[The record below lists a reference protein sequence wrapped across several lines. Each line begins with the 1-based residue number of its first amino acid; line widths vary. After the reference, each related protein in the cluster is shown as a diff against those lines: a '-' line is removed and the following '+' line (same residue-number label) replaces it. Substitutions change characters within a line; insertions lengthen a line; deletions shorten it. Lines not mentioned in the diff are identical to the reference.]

1 MLPNGRH
8 GRTLLSARSRR
19 RGRGKLRGCPDA
31 RDRVAANQDAA
42 AIEDVAC
49 VAHCQDA
56 GIGENER
63 HAAAVRPPDLIRRS
77 SAGGVNGPSLVT
89 RTPRGANA
97 SATALL
103 IAATAPVVPP
113 SPAPFM
119 PKGFKGD
126 GDSMLLVRSVAGMSA
141 AVGSR

>member
-1 MLPNGRH
+1 MLC
-8 GRTLLSARSRR
+8 LYLSAASAALVTKRR
-19 RGRGKLRGCPDA
+19 PQG
-31 RDRVAANQDAA
+31 
-42 AIEDVAC
+42 EDVTC
-49 VAHCQDA
+49 VVHRHDA

-63 HAAAVRPPDLIRRS
+63 HAAAVRPPDLIICS

-103 IAATAPVVPP
+103 IAATAPVAPP

-119 PKGFKGD
+119 PKGLKGE
-126 GDSMLLVRSVAGMSA
+126 GDTMLLVRSVAGMSA

>member
-1 MLPNGRH
+1 MLLNGRH
-8 GRTLLSARSRR
+8 GRALLSARSRR
-19 RGRGKLRGCPDA
+19 RGRGKLRGRPDA

-42 AIEDVAC
+42 AIEDVC
-49 VAHCQDA
+49 VAHCHDA

-89 RTPRGANA
+89 RTPRGAKA

-103 IAATAPVVPP
+103 IAATAPVAPP

-119 PKGFKGD
+119 PKGFKGE
-126 GDSMLLVRSVAGMSA
+126 GDSMLSVRSVAGMSA